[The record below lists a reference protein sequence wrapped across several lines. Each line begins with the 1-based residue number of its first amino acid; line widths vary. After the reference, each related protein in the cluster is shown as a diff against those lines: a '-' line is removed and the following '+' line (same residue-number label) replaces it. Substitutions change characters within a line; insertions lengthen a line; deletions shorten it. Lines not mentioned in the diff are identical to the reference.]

1 MIEVRPTPALTFA
14 AVAMLCAPIAVSRP
28 LHAQDIADSGRAAFS
43 ARCAGCHGGNGAG
56 GEHGPD
62 LVDVPEQ
69 GGSGIATLSP
79 ERLRDIVTHGV
90 PGGGMPAFTMP
101 PAELDGIAAYIM
113 ALRAPAAEHPVA
125 GDSAAGERY
134 FFGDG
139 QCAAC
144 HTVAGR
150 GGALGPDL
158 SSLARAQ
165 KLARIEATLHDPNG
179 QVTPGFRVVTVQ
191 LHDGRTM
198 RGLAKNESNYDLQL
212 EDLSGQLHL
221 MVKSD
226 IVQETREPGSIMPAL
241 NATPSE
247 TRNLLAYLTRL
258 TTSAQALAPGGAPPM
273 KPADALPFEAVM
285 SPRPGEWPTYHGTL
299 TGNRYSP
306 LREIDT
312 ANVRRIA
319 PRWMFPIPD
328 ATRLEVTPVV
338 AGGVM
343 YVTAANEA
351 FALDARTGRQIWHY
365 ARPLTKGVI
374 GDAGGGINRGAA
386 LLDDRV
392 FMVTDDAHLIA
403 LSRTDGR
410 LLWDVQMADFHQ
422 HYGATSAPL
431 VVHDLVL
438 SGTSGGDEGDRGFI
452 DAYRATTGEHAWR
465 FWTMPASGDSLARTW
480 QGRAI
485 EHGCVAAWLTG
496 TFDAST
502 DLLYWTTGNPCPDYN
517 GDERRGD
524 NLYSSSVLALEPQTG
539 KLRWFYQFTP
549 HDLHDWDASQTP
561 LLLDATFRGRPR
573 KLIAQASRNGFFY
586 VLDRT
591 TGELLLAKPFV
602 HKLTWSDGIGADGK
616 PHVLAGAEPTVQ
628 GVTVCPSVEGATN
641 WMSTAYSPST
651 GLFYVMA
658 LEACSVYSKSS
669 TWWQQG
675 ESFYG
680 GASSRVPGEHR
691 EKFLRAI
698 DVRTGK
704 IVWEV
709 PQVGEGNSWGGVL
722 STAGGLVFY
731 GDDSGALAAVN
742 ARSGAS
748 LWHFQTSE
756 SFRASPMTYAVE
768 GKQYVAIAAGS
779 NIVSFALP

>member
-1 MIEVRPTPALTFA
+1 MIEACPTAA
-14 AVAMLCAPIAVSRP
+14 AVLGAVAILCTIGESRG
-28 LHAQDIADSGRAAFS
+28 LQAQELTDSGRAAFS

-69 GGSGIATLSP
+69 GGSGIATLSAD
-79 ERLRDIVTHGV
+79 RLRDIVTHGV
-90 PGGGMPAFTMP
+90 PAGGMPAFTMP
-101 PAELDGIAAYIM
+101 REELDAIAAYVM
-113 ALRAPAAEHPVA
+113 ALRAPASAHPTT

-158 SSLARAQ
+158 SNLAGSQ
-165 KLARIEATLHDPNG
+165 KLSRIEATLRDPNG
-179 QVTPGFRVVTVQ
+179 QVAPGFRVVTVR
-191 LHDGRTM
+191 LRDGRTI

-212 EDLSGQLHL
+212 EDLTGHLHL
-221 MVKSD
+221 LLKSD
-226 IVQETREPGSIMPAL
+226 IAQETQEPGSIMPATR
-241 NATPSE
+241 ATPAQAQD
-247 TRNLLAYLTRL
+247 LVAYLTRL
-258 TTSAQALAPGGAPPM
+258 TTTAQPLTPGRTQSSGPS
-273 KPADALPFEAVM
+273 DDFPFDAVM
-285 SPRPGEWPTYHGTL
+285 TPRPGDWPTYHGTL
-299 TGNRYSP
+299 TGNRYSL

-312 ANVRRIA
+312 ANVRRVA
-319 PRWMFPIPD
+319 PRWMFPIAD

-374 GDAGGGINRGAA
+374 GDAGGAINRGVA
-386 LLDDRV
+386 LLDDRL
-392 FMVTDDAHLIA
+392 FMVTDHAHLIA

-452 DAYRATTGEHAWR
+452 DAYRAATGEHVWR
-465 FWTMPASGDSLARTW
+465 FWTMPAPGDSLARTW

-502 DLLYWTTGNPCPDYN
+502 NVLYWTTGNPCPDYN

-524 NLYSSSVLALEPQTG
+524 NLYSSSVLALEPATG
-539 KLRWFYQFTP
+539 RLRWFYQFTP
-549 HDLHDWDASQTP
+549 HDQHDWDASQTP
-561 LLLDATFRGRPR
+561 LLLDATFHGRPR
-573 KLIAQASRNGFFY
+573 KLLAQANRNGFFY

-591 TGELLLAKPFV
+591 TGEVLLATPFV
-602 HKLTWSDGIGADGK
+602 HKLTWSDGVGADGK
-616 PHVLAGAEPTVQ
+616 PHVLPGSEPTVQ
-628 GVTVCPSVEGATN
+628 GVKVCPSVEGASN
-641 WMSTAYSPST
+641 WMSTAYSPAT

-658 LEACSVYSKSS
+658 LEACSIYSKSS
-669 TWWQQG
+669 AWWQQG

-691 EKFLRAI
+691 EKFLRAL
-698 DVRTGK
+698 DLQTGK
-704 IVWEV
+704 TVWEV

-722 STAGGLVFY
+722 ATAGGLVFY

-742 ARSGAS
+742 ARTGVP

-756 SFRASPMTYAVE
+756 SFRASPMTYAVD
-768 GKQYVAIAAGS
+768 GKQYVAVAAGS